1 MLQLHFVLAEIVA
14 EACMKDVAP
23 GDIREVMTSLRVEN
37 NWPPVSVTVCSMNAP
52 VYASLSARQSSTN
65 WQRLLLKRT
74 MMLRTVMAPLAP
86 DDRNVTLKGP
96 GNHNHTALSGALLAS
111 ATGLRRRGAMGG
123 C

>member
-1 MLQLHFVLAEIVA
+1 
-14 EACMKDVAP
+14 
-23 GDIREVMTSLRVEN
+23 MTSLRVEN
-37 NWPPVSVTVCSMNAP
+37 NWPPVSVAFNSTKAP
-52 VYASLSARQSSTN
+52 FYISLSARQSSTN

-74 MMLRTVMAPLAP
+74 MMLRKALAPLAP

>member
-1 MLQLHFVLAEIVA
+1 
-14 EACMKDVAP
+14 
-23 GDIREVMTSLRVEN
+23 
-37 NWPPVSVTVCSMNAP
+37 
-52 VYASLSARQSSTN
+52 
-65 WQRLLLKRT
+65 
-74 MMLRTVMAPLAP
+74 MMLRKALAPLAP